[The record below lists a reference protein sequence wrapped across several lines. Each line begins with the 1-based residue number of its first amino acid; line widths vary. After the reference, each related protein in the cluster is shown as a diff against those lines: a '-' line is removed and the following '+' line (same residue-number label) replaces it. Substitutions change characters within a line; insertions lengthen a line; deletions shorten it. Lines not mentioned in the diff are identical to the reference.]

1 MVKDEEIREGREKEV
16 IKQAKDP
23 ERMLAGISIAI
34 GQTMGLGLRW
44 LDSTH
49 QVMKKRETA

>member
-1 MVKDEEIREGREKEV
+1 MIKDEEIREGREKEV